1 MKLNIYLMRSV
12 LCQGEINLTN
22 PANLAN
28 RRIANGGDAF
38 F

>member
-1 MKLNIYLMRSV
+1 MRSI
-12 LCQGEINLTN
+12 LYKGAINLTN